1 MTAEQKQQ
9 IMQLRGSF
17 LQEQAHHQA
26 QWRLLCQ
33 CMHQVCCCLHSHDFN
48 LQVLLGTY
56 CPNPVLNANLRYL
69 HELSKPSMTRTLST
83 LYLAPV
89 FSKLQVR
96 LVK

>member
-33 CMHQVCCCLHSHDFN
+33 CMHQVC
-48 LQVLLGTY
+48 
-56 CPNPVLNANLRYL
+56 
-69 HELSKPSMTRTLST
+69 ST
-83 LYLAPV
+83 CMN
-89 FSKLQVR
+89 SINIG
-96 LVK
+96 